1 MRSARPAA
9 LALASVLFSTPALA
23 QTPPT
28 VPAPPVTSSPTNGAR
43 SSGRVRVFL
52 DCGRDQGG
60 SACFEDYLRE
70 QITFVDFVRQPQDA
84 DVHML
89 STGSETGGGGR
100 ERVLRFVGRG
110 RFDGHSHD
118 LKAVTRVSDTENT
131 QREVVLRT
139 VLVGL
144 LDYVAHDGIPDG
156 VSLRVSTDDD
166 RDRGAPDEDPW
177 NLWVFS
183 ARGNASFEAD
193 ERNRQREWE
202 LDFSADRVTEMWK
215 ATVGAELSHAVER
228 FDLDEDPFEVTRREW
243 EVQGLLIRSLG
254 PHWSVGAEAGLESS
268 TFGNTRRSGTVKAA
282 VEYSVFPYEEY
293 ATRQLRADYSLGINS
308 ARYNEVTLFGK
319 LKETLG
325 QHELSAS
332 LDQRQPWGSLG
343 ATFELSQ
350 YLHDL
355 SKYRL
360 EGSGDINLRL
370 TRGLSLNI
378 NGSASRVRDQLALP
392 LRDATDEEVLLRIRE
407 LQSGYEVDFS
417 IGVTYSFGS
426 LFNNIVNPRFGD

>member
-1 MRSARPAA
+1 MH
-9 LALASVLFSTPALA
+9 LLAS
-23 QTPPT
+23 
-28 VPAPPVTSSPTNGAR
+28 
-43 SSGRVRVFL
+43 
-52 DCGRDQGG
+52 
-60 SACFEDYLRE
+60 
-70 QITFVDFVRQPQDA
+70 
-84 DVHML
+84 
-89 STGSETGGGGR
+89 GSETGGGGR

-166 RDRGAPDEDPW
+166 DQDRAATGDDPW

-193 ERNRQREWE
+193 ERNRQRQWE

-215 ATVGAELSHAVER
+215 ASFGAELSQTVER

-243 EVQGLLIRSLG
+243 DIQGIVVRSLG
-254 PHWSVGAEAGLESS
+254 PHWSVGGEAELESS
-268 TFGNTRRSGTVKAA
+268 TFGNTRRSGAVSAA
-282 VEYSVFPYEEY
+282 IEYSVFPYEEY
-293 ATRQLRADYSLGINS
+293 ATRQLRINYSLGIS
-308 ARYNEVTLFGK
+308 RASYNEVTLFGK

-325 QHELSAS
+325 QQELSAS

-343 ATFELSQ
+343 ATFEFSQ
-350 YLHDL
+350 YLHDV